1 MSIKIINITVPGDAI
16 IPDVLTTFS
25 PEENYMMLKIG
36 CETLCEGR
44 KTVANLTNNEIYKK
58 IENEFKD
65 SINNLNSDIENERK
79 TSLLMQEK
87 ITKIYELQ
95 IDQLN
100 KRLENALSQIE
111 LHKQGNASSLN
122 EVVNKVKEK
131 YDIMYR
137 EKEKQVER
145 MADNYEKLLV
155 QQQSTKRDRKSV
167 V

>member
-1 MSIKIINITVPGDAI
+1 M
-16 IPDVLTTFS
+16 
-25 PEENYMMLKIG
+25 
-36 CETLCEGR
+36 
-44 KTVANLTNNEIYKK
+44 KK
-58 IENEFKD
+58 IVLIMLIAFPMYLFGQNGCNFFDHRK
-65 SINNLNSDIENERK
+65 IEIEK
-79 TSLLMQEK
+79 STSLKMQEK

-95 IDQLN
+95 IEQLN

-111 LHKQGNASSLN
+111 LHKQNNASSLN

-155 QQQSTKRDRKSV
+155 KFISPQGKILSRRATGLTAKQQRVMANAIKRARMGGLLPFVNYEVAGKNSF
-167 V
+167 